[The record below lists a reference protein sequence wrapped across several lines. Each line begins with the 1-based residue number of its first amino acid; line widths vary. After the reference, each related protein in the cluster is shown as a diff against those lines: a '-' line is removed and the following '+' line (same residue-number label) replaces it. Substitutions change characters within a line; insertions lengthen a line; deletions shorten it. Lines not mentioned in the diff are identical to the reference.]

1 MTRLPY
7 PPPWQDIGTLCAH
20 LCISP
25 TTVEIWVKRGFLPAP
40 KLKGGKR
47 LWKWTEVEKHLEDD
61 GGNGSSSPDELA
73 EGIRNATRQAASR
86 QDQR

>member
-25 TTVEIWVKRGFLPAP
+25 TTVETWVKRGFLPAP

-47 LWKWTEVEKHLEDD
+47 LWKWTEVEKHLEAD
-61 GGNGSSSPDELA
+61 GGNGSSSPDEEA
-73 EGIRNATRQAASR
+73 EKIRHATRQALTESR
-86 QDQR
+86 